1 MFRKLISNL
10 SYSPS
15 LIGEVAKLAQRLKQE
30 ERMRRFGVV
39 ALGVA
44 LLLNTF
50 ALINPPESTNTAHDY
65 DLLYGGVQSKNQ
77 LLSAYDRN
85 EAQFRDISHALGIE
99 RSDIAAATPST
110 LHTKQSNLVIASRKP
125 LGAKHTAHTTVPYP
139 TKGSSTAT
147 LYLAPVR
154 SLDTTPLTRTLGSHH
169 VGYAGLSQRA
179 GEFIILRASG
189 SIALQTPPQLAKD
202 TPTASFTLQKKA
214 RNETQRTA
222 SHLALAQPS
231 DRITYTLSAHN
242 KSPEPKDFTFSEHV
256 SDILEYADIVDT
268 RGGSLDLQ
276 KKTLT
281 WPVQTA
287 AANTTLTQTFVI
299 RLKTHL
305 PATAQGSSN
314 PHSYD
319 CLITNTFGTTTQ
331 TPVQCPPAKLIEPF
345 AALLPRLTAAEGI
358 TTSAIFF
365 ILSLYLYLRARQQ
378 KEEIRLI
385 RRDVNEGTIG

>member
-30 ERMRRFGVV
+30 EQLRRLGVI

-44 LLLNTF
+44 LLLNTL
-50 ALINPPESTNTAHDY
+50 ALLNPPESTNTAHES
-65 DLLYGGVQSKNQ
+65 DLLYGGVQSKDQ
-77 LLSAYDRN
+77 LLNVYDRN
-85 EAQFRDISHALGIE
+85 EAQFRDISLALGIE
-99 RSDIAAATPST
+99 RSEIAAATPST
-110 LHTKQSNLVIASRKP
+110 LYTKQSDLMIASRKP
-125 LGAKHTAHTTVPYP
+125 LGAKHTADATVSYP
-139 TKGSSTAT
+139 MKGNTTAT

-154 SLDTTPLTRTLGSHH
+154 SFDTTATTRALGSYHS
-169 VGYAGLSQRA
+169 GYAGVSQRA
-179 GEFIILRASG
+179 GKFIILNASG
-189 SIALQTPPQLAKD
+189 AIALQTLPQAAKKD
-202 TPTASFTLQKKA
+202 STAPFTLQKKA
-214 RNETQRTA
+214 RNETQRIA
-222 SHLALAQPS
+222 SHQALAQPS

-242 KSPEPKDFTFSEHV
+242 KSAEPKEFAFSEYV

-268 RGGSLDLQ
+268 QGGSLDLE

-281 WPVQTA
+281 WPAQTV
-287 AANTTLTQTFVI
+287 AANTALTQKFVI

-331 TPVQCPPAKLIEPF
+331 TPVRCPPAKFVEPI
-345 AALLPRLTAAEGI
+345 AALLPRL
-358 TTSAIFF
+358 SAFNGSI
-365 ILSLYLYLRARQQ
+365 ISASLFALGVYFYLRARQQ

-385 RRDVNEGTIG
+385 RRDINEGTIG